1 MLKSSESIAAL
12 AAALARAQQELTN
25 PEKSLTA
32 TLPAASAR
40 EEARTYRYASLAT
53 GLDIVRKS
61 LGRQEI
67 AAVQSTV
74 IDQQTG
80 LVRLVTVLAHS
91 SGEWLS
97 SEWPVCP
104 ITETA
109 NPQRMGAALTYA
121 RRYALFTL
129 VGIAG
134 EDDLD
139 APEPSRPTA
148 ASTNGRSSAPEAAPI
163 SAQRRPM
170 PARSQTNGS
179 RPPPAQHDQILPP
192 EDSQALRE
200 ALFAE
205 LALIQ
210 STDGLTRW
218 AHRRLRSKNILQDA
232 DAHTVEKAFQAKID
246 AASESATAA
255 ANELEPAAVANDP
268 HAPNS
273 PSGEQRIEAQPP
285 PQADASGNTPPP
297 QDGTTDTS
305 AARRRAARKNRQ
317 RGGEEPQP
325 NASASASG
333 AEASNANGDVPALQ
347 GSSLGKPA
355 PPPVGSDLSRS
366 ERLSA
371 SVGHTASTR
380 ACSIWTNP
388 GAFATRST
396 SDTSHRSRVSSAA
409 SDPPMPITFASPNRE
424 LSVAR

>member
-1 MLKSSESIAAL
+1 MLQSSELIAAL
-12 AAALARAQQELTN
+12 AAALARAQLELTN

-32 TLPAASAR
+32 TIPAASPR

-80 LVRLVTVLAHS
+80 LVRLMTVLAHS

-104 ITETA
+104 VTETA

-148 ASTNGRSSAPEAAPI
+148 ASTSKGGTITERATLPATRGRY
-163 SAQRRPM
+163 
-170 PARSQTNGS
+170 RSIANGS
-179 RPPPAQHDQILPP
+179 RPSTIQPAGASCFQP

-200 ALFAE
+200 ALLAE

-210 STDGLTRW
+210 STDGLSRW
-218 AHRRLRSKNILQDA
+218 AYRRLRSKNILQDG
-232 DAHTVEKAFQAKID
+232 DARAVESAFQVKID
-246 AASESATAA
+246 TAGEPELATSGEIETTA
-255 ANELEPAAVANDP
+255 EANDN
-268 HAPNS
+268 APTPSMAAGGPPIDPAVPRSDGRPREMGRHRGQSRS
-273 PSGEQRIEAQPP
+273 P
-285 PQADASGNTPPP
+285 ASSRAT
-297 QDGTTDTS
+297 
-305 AARRRAARKNRQ
+305 RRRAEGVQLGLGCHRSRALSLNRKARAAARTLPTAAPRNRRLPTLHRLRPKHRRQ
-317 RGGEEPQP
+317 RRGG
-325 NASASASG
+325 
-333 AEASNANGDVPALQ
+333 
-347 GSSLGKPA
+347 
-355 PPPVGSDLSRS
+355 PP
-366 ERLSA
+366 
-371 SVGHTASTR
+371 STR
-380 ACSIWTNP
+380 ACFISMSPN
-388 GAFATRST
+388 GFETRST
-396 SDTSHRSRVSSAA
+396 SATWRRSLASCAA
-409 SDPPMPITFASPNRE
+409 HGLLTLITPALPSRGR
-424 LSVAR
+424 SVAR